1 MTVLFSGVLL
11 VVIFAV
17 AAVAC
22 VALVVALFRAAARPL
37 PAARADDTG
46 PGRAARSGNA

>member
-22 VALVVALFRAAARPL
+22 VALVVALFRAAGRSL
-37 PAARADDTG
+37 PGARAEATG
-46 PGRAARSGNA
+46 PARAAQSGNV

>member
-11 VVIFAV
+11 VAIFAV

-22 VALVVALFRAAARPL
+22 VALVVALFRAAGRPQ
-37 PAARADDTG
+37 PGARADAPG
-46 PGRAARSGNA
+46 GGRAAQPGNG